1 MLCYCSTF
9 VAQKYLANAP
19 LWTLPD
25 SQTQS
30 MFLQANSYVS
40 KYCYFVAGDDIVI
53 SRVCYSIMLI
63 TYLVAGFST
72 PFFGTFIDNGMS
84 DRLKVASVGVTK

>member
-1 MLCYCSTF
+1 
-9 VAQKYLANAP
+9 
-19 LWTLPD
+19 
-25 SQTQS
+25 
-30 MFLQANSYVS
+30 
-40 KYCYFVAGDDIVI
+40 
-53 SRVCYSIMLI
+53 MLI